1 MVETKQ
7 LKAKQLKAK
16 QLKAFLV
23 TFSFENKEDLNNV
36 VIISHNKEEAGDIF
50 VMWLKGI
57 NLYER
62 VTSVVCQTAR
72 RTRKNA
78 HMISNDFYDKQN
90 AYVNKLFEKVST
102 I

>member
-1 MVETKQ
+1 MVKQ
-7 LKAKQLKAK
+7 EK
-16 QLKAFLV
+16 LKAFIV
-23 TFSFENKEDLNNV
+23 TWYV
-36 VIISHNKEEAGDIF
+36 VNDDNPRSCAIVAHNKKEAGDIF

-72 RTRKNA
+72 RTRKNV

>member
-1 MVETKQ
+1 MVKQ
-7 LKAKQLKAK
+7 EK
-16 QLKAFLV
+16 LKAFIV
-23 TFSFENKEDLNNV
+23 TCYV
-36 VIISHNKEEAGDIF
+36 VNDDNPRSCAIVAHNKKEAGDIF

-78 HMISNDFYDKQN
+78 YMISNDFYDKQN

>member
-1 MVETKQ
+1 MVKQ
-7 LKAKQLKAK
+7 EK
-16 QLKAFLV
+16 LKAFIV
-23 TFSFENKEDLNNV
+23 TWY
-36 VIISHNKEEAGDIF
+36 VINDDKPRSCAIIAHNKKEAGDIF

-62 VTSVVCQTAR
+62 ATSVVCQTAR

-78 HMISNDFYDKQN
+78 YMINKDFYDKQN

-102 I
+102 K